1 MRSAMIG
8 RNFSIAKEKARR
20 RYNEGCVGTLLLVA
34 IELSLVFGFLFRNR
48 GTFRSALDQMGLLE
62 EWAALCG
69 SVAILLVAGLI
80 WPRVRQSSLAFA
92 AIVNGATATMLFF
105 FAPGLVLAPY
115 GLVVQFA
122 TVASCALLWLH
133 VRGEVYSTERK
144 NARKD

>member
-1 MRSAMIG
+1 MRSAIIG
-8 RNFSIAKEKARR
+8 RRFSAAKEKVRR
-20 RYNEGCVGTLLLVA
+20 RYNEGCVGTLLLA
-34 IELSLVFGFLFRNR
+34 SIDLALVFGFLFRNK
-48 GTFRSALDQMGLLE
+48 GTFRTALDRMGLLE

-69 SVAILLVAGLI
+69 SVAILLIAGLI

-92 AIVNGATATMLFF
+92 AIVNGATAMMLFF

-122 TVASCALLWLH
+122 TVASCVLLWLH

-144 NARKD
+144 NARQS